1 MVRRLFAI
9 LSLAAITAIALIAL
23 VWPGAWWA
31 MVLVAPVILLGD
43 RDLIQ
48 RHHTIQRIYPVIGHL
63 RYLFEAVRPEMQQ
76 YFVESDTDGRP
87 VNREFRSLVYQ
98 RAKGVRD
105 TRPFGTIF
113 DVYKPGSE
121 WLHHSVTP
129 QPPATEEARVQFGG
143 AQCTQPYAASHL
155 NISAM
160 SYGALSRNA
169 VLALNHGA
177 KLGGFSHNTGEGGL
191 SPYHLE
197 PGGDLVWQIG
207 TGYFGCRTSEGEF
220 DAALFAKK
228 ALLPQVKMI
237 EIKLSQGA
245 KPGHGGILP
254 AAKLTEEIARI
265 RHVPMGQD
273 VVSPPAHTAFSTP
286 VGLLQ
291 FVSQLRTLA
300 GGKPVGFKLCIGHRA
315 EFLGICKAMLETGE
329 LPDFITIDGS
339 EGGTGAA
346 PIEFTNS
353 LGMPLRDGL
362 AFVHNALVGIGVRD
376 QVRLI
381 GAGKIVSAFH
391 LIRLLALG
399 ADTVNAARAMMFS
412 LGCIQA
418 RQCNSN
424 TCPTGVATQD
434 PRRYRHLNVDDKS
447 SRVANYH
454 HATTHALLEI
464 VAAAGLTSPAQ
475 ITRAHVLRRINEETV
490 RSYADIYP
498 QIDTSC
504 LVDGRAVPDDWAVDW
519 YSASAQQ
526 WAVSV

>member
-1 MVRRLFAI
+1 
-9 LSLAAITAIALIAL
+9 
-23 VWPGAWWA
+23 
-31 MVLVAPVILLGD
+31 
-43 RDLIQ
+43 
-48 RHHTIQRIYPVIGHL
+48 
-63 RYLFEAVRPEMQQ
+63 
-76 YFVESDTDGRP
+76 
-87 VNREFRSLVYQ
+87 
-98 RAKGVRD
+98 
-105 TRPFGTIF
+105 
-113 DVYKPGSE
+113 
-121 WLHHSVTP
+121 
-129 QPPATEEARVQFGG
+129 
-143 AQCTQPYAASHL
+143 
-155 NISAM
+155 M

-391 LIRLLALG
+391 LLRLLALG

-412 LGCIQA
+412 LGCIQS

-424 TCPTGVATQD
+424 ACPTGVATQD

-490 RSYADIYP
+490 RTYADIYP

-504 LVDGRAVPDDWAVDW
+504 LVDGRAVPDDWAADW
-519 YSASAQQ
+519 CNASAQQ
-526 WAVSV
+526 WAVSM

>member
-9 LSLAAITAIALIAL
+9 LSLASISTVALFAL
-23 VWPGAWWA
+23 FWPGAWWA
-31 MVLVAPVILLGD
+31 MVLVAPVVLLGI

-48 RHHTIQRIYPVIGHL
+48 KRHTIQRIYPVIGHL
-63 RYLFEAVRPEMQQ
+63 RYLFESVRPEMQQ
-76 YFVESDTDGRP
+76 YFVESDTDGQP

-121 WLHHSVTP
+121 WLHHSITP

-177 KLGGFSHNTGEGGL
+177 KRGGFAHNTGEGGL

-286 VGLLQ
+286 EGLLQ

-300 GGKPVGFKLCIGHRA
+300 GGKPVGFKLCIGRRA
-315 EFLGICKAMLETGE
+315 EFLGICKAMLETGT

-362 AFVHNALVGIGVRD
+362 ALVHNALVGIGVRD
-376 QVRLI
+376 QIRLI
-381 GAGKIVSAFH
+381 AAGKIVSAFH
-391 LIRLLALG
+391 LIRLFALG

-418 RQCNSN
+418 RQCNAN

-447 SRVANYH
+447 RRVANYH
-454 HATTHALLEI
+454 HATIHALLEI

-475 ITRAHVLRRINEETV
+475 ITRAHVLRRINEETI
-490 RSYADIYP
+490 RTYADIYP
-498 QIDTSC
+498 QIDTNC

-519 YSASAQQ
+519 RSASAQQ
-526 WAVSV
+526 WA

>member
-9 LSLAAITAIALIAL
+9 LSLTAITVIALFAL
-23 VWPGAWWA
+23 FWPGAWWA
-31 MVLVAPVILLGD
+31 MVLVAPVILLGI

-48 RHHTIQRIYPVIGHL
+48 KHHTIQRIYPVIGHL
-63 RYLFEAVRPEMQQ
+63 RYLFESVRPEMQQ
-76 YFVESDTDGRP
+76 YFVESDTEGRP

-121 WLHHSVTP
+121 WLQHSVTP

-177 KLGGFSHNTGEGGL
+177 KIGGFSHNTGEGGL

-207 TGYFGCRTSEGEF
+207 TGYFGCRSSEGEF
-220 DAALFAKK
+220 DAELFAEK

-254 AAKLTEEIARI
+254 AAKLTEEIASI

-286 VGLLQ
+286 EGLLK

-300 GGKPVGFKLCIGHRA
+300 GGKPVGFKLCIGRRA

-353 LGMPLRDGL
+353 LGTPLRDGL
-362 AFVHNALVGIGVRD
+362 AFVHSALVGIGVRD
-376 QVRLI
+376 QIRLI

-391 LIRLLALG
+391 LVRLLALG

-418 RQCNSN
+418 RQCNAN

-475 ITRAHVLRRINEETV
+475 ITRAHVLRRINEETI
-490 RSYADIYP
+490 RTYADIYP
-498 QIDTSC
+498 EIDTNC
-504 LVDGRAVPDDWAVDW
+504 FVDGRAVPDDWALDW
-519 YSASAQQ
+519 HNASAQQ

>member
-9 LSLAAITAIALIAL
+9 VSLAAISTIALFAL
-23 VWPGAWWA
+23 FWPGAWWA
-31 MVLVAPVILLGD
+31 MVLVAPVVLLGI

-48 RHHTIQRIYPVIGHL
+48 KRHTIQRIYPVIGHL

-76 YFVESDTDGRP
+76 YFVESDTEGRP

-113 DVYKPGSE
+113 DVYRPGSE

-169 VLALNHGA
+169 VLALNQGA
-177 KLGGFSHNTGEGGL
+177 KIGGFSHNTGEGGL

-220 DAALFAKK
+220 DATLFAEK
-228 ALLPQVKMI
+228 ALVPQVKMI

-265 RHVPMGQD
+265 RHVPLGQD

-286 VGLLQ
+286 EGLLQ

-376 QVRLI
+376 KIRLI

-418 RQCNSN
+418 RQCNAN

-434 PRRYRHLNVDDKS
+434 PRRYRHLNVDVKS

-454 HATTHALLEI
+454 HATTHALFEI

-475 ITRAHVLRRINEETV
+475 ITRAHVLRRINEETI
-490 RSYADIYP
+490 RTYADIYP
-498 QIDTSC
+498 EIDTNC

-519 YSASAQQ
+519 RSASAQK